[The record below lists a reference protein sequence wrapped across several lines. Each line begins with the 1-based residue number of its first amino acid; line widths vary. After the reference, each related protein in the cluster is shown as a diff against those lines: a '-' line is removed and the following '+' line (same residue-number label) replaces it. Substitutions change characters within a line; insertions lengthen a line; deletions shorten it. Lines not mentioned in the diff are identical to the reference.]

1 MPKAPHPAAIIA
13 AKDMSDAT
21 RDRFIAVLTV
31 FLVLAALVSLL
42 AGAIALATDVA
53 TYENAKATLLA
64 LGKTAAAIAAPEFY
78 PLKQLRGAVEQTEI
92 IGAALAIL
100 IGHRAAASE
109 RGHQT
114 LALILTRPVRR
125 WQFLAGK
132 VMAGLVLLAVALA
145 GVLVVCAVA
154 LHFGS
159 GVGLGLA
166 DLWRIAIVWAVAL
179 AYTGCFFLLAF
190 ILTLAMKRPPHA
202 LLAAFIVWLMLV
214 LIAPQIGDTL
224 DPDNQVAGGVF
235 KQLHITKPD
244 QMEILKGFA
253 GYETVRTGIE
263 AASLTKHF
271 ERFGFAVLGIKD
283 SYTGQ
288 PLGLILTEKWGDA
301 LFILLSFLGLTTLA
315 LCLPLNPDRLTKE

>member
-1 MPKAPHPAAIIA
+1 MPKALHPVAIIA
-13 AKDMSDAT
+13 AKDISDAT
-21 RDRFIAVLTV
+21 RDWFIALMTA

-42 AGAIALATDVA
+42 AGAVALATDVA

-64 LGKTAAAIAAPEFY
+64 LGKSADAIAAPEFY
-78 PLKQLRGAVEQTEI
+78 PLKLLRGAVEQTEI

-159 GVGLGLA
+159 GIGLGLA

-190 ILTLAMKRPPHA
+190 VLTLAMKRPPHA
-202 LLAAFIVWLMLV
+202 LLGAFIVWLMLV

-235 KQLHITKPD
+235 KQLHIAKPD
-244 QMEILKGFA
+244 QVEILKGFA
-253 GYETVRTGIE
+253 GYETIRTGIE
-263 AASLTKHF
+263 AASITKHF

-283 SYTGQ
+283 TYTGQ

-301 LFILLSFLGLTTLA
+301 LFILLSFLGLATLA
-315 LCLPLNPDRLTKE
+315 LCLPLNPNRLTKE